1 MPHLGCGEDAED
13 NENRQI
19 KGKKFKQSKTDAF
32 FLKNLK
38 FCVIGEKKRKVDH
51 GKHYSLRSKIESM
64 IIAKYL
70 LMGNTLAENLTQVWS

>member
-13 NENRQI
+13 NENSQI

-38 FCVIGEKKRKVDH
+38 FCVIGEKKEKW
-51 GKHYSLRSKIESM
+51 IMES
-64 IIAKYL
+64 I
-70 LMGNTLAENLTQVWS
+70 TVWGQKLKAW